1 MAFLLLN
8 YLILYYYFSHVCA
21 NNANN
26 LPCMHLPLINSMDQ
40 IDYKNMGQIDHY
52 QNMGT
57 KLTMTPKYKDQ
68 NDIFANFLIL
78 STTLDC

>member
-1 MAFLLLN
+1 
-8 YLILYYYFSHVCA
+8 
-21 NNANN
+21 
-26 LPCMHLPLINSMDQ
+26 MDQ

-57 KLTMTPKYKDQ
+57 KLTMTPKYRDQ

-78 STTLDC
+78 STTLDCWITIYIYIYMLFGVPFSHFKFSL

>member
-26 LPCMHLPLINSMDQ
+26 LSCMHLPLINSMDQ

-57 KLTMTPKYKDQ
+57 KLTMTPKYRDQ

>member
-1 MAFLLLN
+1 
-8 YLILYYYFSHVCA
+8 
-21 NNANN
+21 
-26 LPCMHLPLINSMDQ
+26 MHLPLINSMDQ

-57 KLTMTPKYKDQ
+57 KLTMTPKYRDQ

>member
-1 MAFLLLN
+1 
-8 YLILYYYFSHVCA
+8 
-21 NNANN
+21 
-26 LPCMHLPLINSMDQ
+26 MDQ

-52 QNMGT
+52 QNMRT
-57 KLTMTPKYKDQ
+57 KLTMTPKYRDQ